1 MACIPRYLVN
11 EFLRRLKAGEM
22 DPQKL
27 IEMGSKGRHEYFKSF
42 LGEANAKFVNAEFES
57 KLLLK
62 DQQRGLITWAKQ
74 MSGIKPE
81 VQRDMIS
88 RVERMTKVLEPAE
101 EEDFLSDLVARKLGI
116 DVTVEE
122 AGKIADLSK
131 TVATSREA
139 ITPGSPDG
147 SPERITYGTALV
159 AFKTYV
165 GELKAEAKNL
175 SLAEF
180 MMSPGAWI
188 ETIGGT
194 TKAIAASLDN
204 SFFGRQGFRTLADK
218 PDIWMKDFAK
228 SWGDI
233 GKELRGID
241 AMIPI
246 KADVY
251 SRQNALN
258 GKYAAMGLDI
268 GISSEEAFPSQLP
281 EKIPLFRRL
290 YKASE
295 SAYNGAALRM
305 RADLADAWIREAEA
319 AGVDVTDKN
328 ARIGEV
334 INSITGRGKVDLF
347 TPKGQRIINCA
358 VFSIKYIK
366 SNLDTLFA
374 PLTYMWKTGT
384 GSMLP
389 EEQWAAKK
397 AAQNSLK
404 VIGAITSILA
414 VAKMLDPDSVETDP
428 RSSKFGKIMVG
439 KKRDVE
445 VNVSLGIGSIVT
457 LAARLLPTKHRG
469 KWGGWVKNRKG
480 EYQNWWDGKFGQ
492 ANGSDLVT
500 NFMKGK
506 ASPMAQMLLAYLE
519 AKDRDMKKPT
529 ATGTAVKAITPMPVE
544 NALELA
550 KTKGGEDPIVYAIL
564 TALDMIGV
572 NVSSRTKKK

>member
-1 MACIPRYLVN
+1 MACIPKYLVN
-11 EFLRRLKAGEM
+11 EFLRRLKNGEM

-42 LGEANAKFVNAEFES
+42 LGESNAKFVNAEFES

-62 DQQRGLITWAKQ
+62 DQQQGIITWAKQ

-81 VQRDMIS
+81 VKRDMIS
-88 RVERMTKVLEPAE
+88 RVERMTKVLEPKE

-131 TVATSREA
+131 TVTAAREA
-139 ITPGSPDG
+139 ITPGLPNG
-147 SPERITYGTALV
+147 SPERMDYGTALV
-159 AFKTYV
+159 AFKTYIS
-165 GELKAEAKNL
+165 ELKVEAKSL

-204 SFFGRQGFRTLADK
+204 SFFGRQGFRTLVDK

-241 AMIPI
+241 AMLPI

-258 GKYAAMGLDI
+258 GKYAAMGIDI

-281 EKIPLFRRL
+281 EKIPFFGRL

-334 INSITGRGKVDLF
+334 INSVTGRGKVDIF

-358 VFSIKYIK
+358 VFSIKYVK

-374 PLTYMWKTGT
+374 PFTYAWKTGT
-384 GSMLP
+384 GSMPP
-389 EEQWAAKK
+389 ESRWAAKK
-397 AAQNSLK
+397 AAENSLK
-404 VIGAITSILA
+404 VIGAIAGILS

-428 RSSKFGKIMVG
+428 RSTRFGKIMVG
-439 KKRDVE
+439 KKHDIAI
-445 VNVSLGIGSIVT
+445 NISLGLNSLVT
-457 LAARLLPTKHRG
+457 LATRLMPTQHRG
-469 KWGGWVKNRKG
+469 KWGGWVKNNKG

-492 ANGSDLVT
+492 ANGSDLAF

-506 ASPMAQMLLAYLE
+506 ASPVAQMFLAYLE
-519 AKDRDMKKPT
+519 AKDRDWKKPT
-529 ATGTAVKAITPMPVE
+529 IAGTAAKAVTPIPVE

-550 KTKGGEDPIVYAIL
+550 KTEAGDDPLLYAIL
-564 TALDMIGV
+564 TALDIIGV
-572 NVSSRTKKK
+572 NVTSPFKKK